1 MSKTNEN
8 KPDSST
14 SSSTIKNLFRQ
25 TEQTLSDEQEEPKTK
40 EKEPIGR
47 FIQQHEEEPFE
58 MDEFSEQTER
68 RVSGA
73 AYYGQS
79 SSRENG
85 KESRSAAPK
94 SRSGKSFF
102 SRVKSGWSRMLES
115 MKQQPEAEDFKD
127 DLFDEEEQDAH
138 TAVKETEAKAQTAES
153 GERKGFFKN
162 LYIEN
167 FETAIEE
174 KASRTVEDTSEQ
186 DPSQKITKNN
196 EPYSQ
201 TDTAAKDI
209 GKTVKFTAPK
219 ALIVSSD
226 DTETDLT
233 VKNTDKI
240 QKQDVGA
247 VLDQTPE
254 HHTETKDAEQ
264 RSNTAQSKAEQEKE
278 HSKAEYSNVIYTAPS
293 QTKAAQKT
301 TAPVAAPPP
310 SKPTR
315 SEKFEFPTE
324 LRLGKELP
332 VFDIFAEYDKEQKMK
347 ESEKAAACVQ
357 QTVESVPSETAE
369 TKTALSEQKK
379 EDKPLSPAPAAEEN
393 TSKES
398 FDSGEQKVKAEAAEE
413 DKTETSVQNAE
424 EKKSVQSLPLQKDAS
439 SSEVTVEK
447 TAETVQDKAEQPP
460 VTKTADSSETENGKI
475 SAAVQDN
482 SENTKQADRQ
492 ESDAA
497 AQHPKETPAAVKA
510 DLIKKAEPQTPP
522 ETEKKPIELFS
533 VKEET
538 KASAHS
544 EHTGSNEPKRN
555 VSDNLIYDAPA
566 VSTSRREEE
575 KDLTEGKN
583 TAIVYHYSKTP
594 PMIVMAGKFTG
605 TLRAEYEAAREYR
618 NRLTGIGEGNKTA
631 AEKTLRPEDI
641 LSKTK
646 SENVKKASEQTSGV
660 IFKKKKNKQASKDI
674 IAAKKND
681 VKQEKKKK
689 DIPLID
695 LEQYEEIPERPVRK
709 APSAFSKK
717 GTSRFDKQKNAK
729 EKKQRKKG
737 WIRSLFSSEDAFD
750 PDDLKTREYEAK
762 AQIEDYN
769 EEKDA
774 EAIKTEI
781 STNFQSVFVRVII
794 LLCTTVASI
803 ILGLLGQCT
812 ELFRVNIRNGWLW
825 FSIISFLLL
834 TTAIIASRNPI
845 VNGILPLK
853 RFKGNSDTAV
863 AIASAAAAMQ
873 SVTALLTPDVYV
885 DGTMYLYT
893 PIVMLALLCNAIGK
907 LLIITRTHY
916 NFNFLVKP
924 YPKYA
929 GKIFTDKQNAEKMT
943 HELPIRKP
951 LIAYT
956 RKARFMSNFLQL
968 SYAPDP
974 SEKSAARLA
983 PYTSAFALVCGIV
996 YGVMNRSF
1004 IGGISSFAL
1013 TTAMSV
1019 PMMALL
1025 SINIPLRRL
1034 CKSALRSGAM
1044 ITSYETVRQ
1053 FSDTNAIMID
1063 SSQLYPKGS
1072 VTLSGMRSFKQSK
1085 LNDALQAGAAIM
1097 NAVNGTMVHIFETI
1111 VQCSKNDL
1119 PRVDNVAYE
1128 DGKGIVGWVK
1138 DQRVLIGNRSLL
1150 SSHNITPPDPEIEE
1164 KYYKRGEDVLYI
1176 SVGGDL
1182 IAMFILSYKTNKKV
1196 ANELRALEQSGVS
1209 FIIRTV
1215 DPNITKEKA
1224 AERFGLFHRCITIL
1238 PTGLGNICHDAMNG
1252 TEERSRA
1259 YLVTRGNI
1267 SSFAKA
1273 VAGCL
1278 KMKLSVTLSNIFQ
1291 WLSVGSGLMIVTM
1304 MSFVGGFEKL
1314 GCLEMLLF
1322 TGFWLLSSV
1331 IVSLIKR

>member
-219 ALIVSSD
+219 AQIVSSD

-332 VFDIFAEYDKEQKMK
+332 VFDIFAEYDKEQK
-347 ESEKAAACVQ
+347 
-357 QTVESVPSETAE
+357 
-369 TKTALSEQKK
+369 
-379 EDKPLSPAPAAEEN
+379 
-393 TSKES
+393 
-398 FDSGEQKVKAEAAEE
+398 VKAEAAEE

-510 DLIKKAEPQTPP
+510 DLIKKTEPQTPP

-646 SENVKKASEQTSGV
+646 SENVKKAPEQTSGV

-729 EKKQRKKG
+729 EKKQRKEG

>member
-79 SSRENG
+79 SSRESG

-94 SRSGKSFF
+94 SRSGKSFL

-209 GKTVKFTAPK
+209 GKTVRFTAPK

-264 RSNTAQSKAEQEKE
+264 RSNIAQSKAEQEKE

-332 VFDIFAEYDKEQKMK
+332 VFDIFAEYDK
-347 ESEKAAACVQ
+347 
-357 QTVESVPSETAE
+357 
-369 TKTALSEQKK
+369 
-379 EDKPLSPAPAAEEN
+379 
-393 TSKES
+393 
-398 FDSGEQKVKAEAAEE
+398 EQKVKAEAAEE

-510 DLIKKAEPQTPP
+510 DLIKKTEPQTPP

-646 SENVKKASEQTSGV
+646 SEKVKKASEQTSGV

>member
-79 SSRENG
+79 SSRESG

-209 GKTVKFTAPK
+209 GKTVRFTAPK
-219 ALIVSSD
+219 AQIVSSD

-264 RSNTAQSKAEQEKE
+264 RSNIAQSIAEQEKE

-315 SEKFEFPTE
+315 SEKFDFPKEF
-324 LRLGKELP
+324 RLSNELP
-332 VFDIFAEYDKEQKMK
+332 VFDIFAEYDK
-347 ESEKAAACVQ
+347 
-357 QTVESVPSETAE
+357 
-369 TKTALSEQKK
+369 
-379 EDKPLSPAPAAEEN
+379 
-393 TSKES
+393 
-398 FDSGEQKVKAEAAEE
+398 EQKVKAEAAEE

-510 DLIKKAEPQTPP
+510 DLIKKTEPQTPP

-646 SENVKKASEQTSGV
+646 SENVKKAPEQTSGV

-1252 TEERSRA
+1252 TDERSRA

>member
-68 RVSGA
+68 RVSGVD
-73 AYYGQS
+73 YYGQS
-79 SSRENG
+79 SSRESG

-115 MKQQPEAEDFKD
+115 MKQQPKAEDFKD

-209 GKTVKFTAPK
+209 GKTVRFTAPK

-264 RSNTAQSKAEQEKE
+264 RSNIAQSKAEQEKE

-332 VFDIFAEYDKEQKMK
+332 VFDIFAEYDKEQK
-347 ESEKAAACVQ
+347 
-357 QTVESVPSETAE
+357 
-369 TKTALSEQKK
+369 
-379 EDKPLSPAPAAEEN
+379 
-393 TSKES
+393 
-398 FDSGEQKVKAEAAEE
+398 VKAEAAEE
-413 DKTETSVQNAE
+413 DKTET
-424 EKKSVQSLPLQKDAS
+424 SVQSLPLQKDAS

-460 VTKTADSSETENGKI
+460 VIKTADSSETENGKI

-646 SENVKKASEQTSGV
+646 SENVKKAPEQTSGV

-737 WIRSLFSSEDAFD
+737 WIRSLFGSEDAFD

>member
-1 MSKTNEN
+1 MSKANEN

-79 SSRENG
+79 SSRESG

-201 TDTAAKDI
+201 IDTAAKDI
-209 GKTVKFTAPK
+209 GKTVRFTASK

-264 RSNTAQSKAEQEKE
+264 RSNIAQSIAEQEKE

-332 VFDIFAEYDKEQKMK
+332 VFDIFAEYDKEQK
-347 ESEKAAACVQ
+347 
-357 QTVESVPSETAE
+357 
-369 TKTALSEQKK
+369 
-379 EDKPLSPAPAAEEN
+379 
-393 TSKES
+393 
-398 FDSGEQKVKAEAAEE
+398 VKAEAAEE
-413 DKTETSVQNAE
+413 DKTET
-424 EKKSVQSLPLQKDAS
+424 SVQSLPLQKDAS

-510 DLIKKAEPQTPP
+510 DLIKKTEPQTPP

-618 NRLTGIGEGNKTA
+618 NRLTGISEGNKTA

-646 SENVKKASEQTSGV
+646 SEKVKKASEQTSGV

>member
-1 MSKTNEN
+1 MSKANEN

-73 AYYGQS
+73 VYYGQS
-79 SSRENG
+79 FSRESG
-85 KESRSAAPK
+85 KESHSAAPK

-209 GKTVKFTAPK
+209 GKTVRFTAPK

-264 RSNTAQSKAEQEKE
+264 RSNIAQSKAEQEKE

-332 VFDIFAEYDKEQKMK
+332 VFDIFAEYDK
-347 ESEKAAACVQ
+347 
-357 QTVESVPSETAE
+357 
-369 TKTALSEQKK
+369 
-379 EDKPLSPAPAAEEN
+379 
-393 TSKES
+393 
-398 FDSGEQKVKAEAAEE
+398 EQKVKAEAAEE

-510 DLIKKAEPQTPP
+510 DLIKKTEPQTPP

-646 SENVKKASEQTSGV
+646 SENVKKAPEQTSGV

-825 FSIISFLLL
+825 FSVISFLLL

>member
-79 SSRENG
+79 SSRESG

-264 RSNTAQSKAEQEKE
+264 RSNIAQSKAEQEKE

-332 VFDIFAEYDKEQKMK
+332 VFDIFAEYDK
-347 ESEKAAACVQ
+347 
-357 QTVESVPSETAE
+357 
-369 TKTALSEQKK
+369 
-379 EDKPLSPAPAAEEN
+379 
-393 TSKES
+393 
-398 FDSGEQKVKAEAAEE
+398 EQKVKAEAAEE

-510 DLIKKAEPQTPP
+510 DLIKKTEPQTPP

-646 SENVKKASEQTSGV
+646 SEKVKKASEQTSGV

>member
-79 SSRENG
+79 SSRESG

-209 GKTVKFTAPK
+209 GKTVRFTASK

-264 RSNTAQSKAEQEKE
+264 RSNIAQSKAEQEKE

-332 VFDIFAEYDKEQKMK
+332 VFDIFAEYDK
-347 ESEKAAACVQ
+347 
-357 QTVESVPSETAE
+357 
-369 TKTALSEQKK
+369 
-379 EDKPLSPAPAAEEN
+379 
-393 TSKES
+393 
-398 FDSGEQKVKAEAAEE
+398 EQKVKAEAAEE

-510 DLIKKAEPQTPP
+510 DLIKKTEPQTPP

-618 NRLTGIGEGNKTA
+618 NRLTGISEGNKTA

-646 SENVKKASEQTSGV
+646 SEKVKKASEQTSGV

>member
-219 ALIVSSD
+219 ALIISSD

-332 VFDIFAEYDKEQKMK
+332 VFDIFAEYDKEQK
-347 ESEKAAACVQ
+347 
-357 QTVESVPSETAE
+357 
-369 TKTALSEQKK
+369 
-379 EDKPLSPAPAAEEN
+379 
-393 TSKES
+393 
-398 FDSGEQKVKAEAAEE
+398 VKAEAAEE

-510 DLIKKAEPQTPP
+510 DLIKKTEPQTPP

-646 SENVKKASEQTSGV
+646 SENVKKAPEQTSGV

-737 WIRSLFSSEDAFD
+737 WIRSLFGSEDAFD

-803 ILGLLGQCT
+803 ILGLLEQCT

>member
-79 SSRENG
+79 SSRESG

-94 SRSGKSFF
+94 SRSGKSFL

-264 RSNTAQSKAEQEKE
+264 RSNIAQSKAEQEKE

-332 VFDIFAEYDKEQKMK
+332 VFDIFAEYDK
-347 ESEKAAACVQ
+347 
-357 QTVESVPSETAE
+357 
-369 TKTALSEQKK
+369 
-379 EDKPLSPAPAAEEN
+379 
-393 TSKES
+393 
-398 FDSGEQKVKAEAAEE
+398 EQKVKAEAAEE

-510 DLIKKAEPQTPP
+510 DLIKKTEPQTPP

-646 SENVKKASEQTSGV
+646 SEKVKKASEQTSGV